1 MQNPNS
7 LASNVLE
14 TIFEERPWS
23 LSGRGIDGWRAG
35 CQSGAEVPVQDV
47 VVRGKVVTL
56 AAALDAKKLGIRV
69 DAEPTAST
77 VVLLSEDGTIT
88 PLLSDE
94 ASRALFLD
102 KRLQNR
108 PAELRGKRFGGL
120 PYFQVVT
127 FKIEQD
133 GKLQTPEY
141 YCNICAISVRF
152 PQVCP
157 CCQGPMELR
166 MKPGR

>member
-1 MQNPNS
+1 
-7 LASNVLE
+7 VL
-14 TIFEERPWS
+14 
-23 LSGRGIDGWRAG
+23 
-35 CQSGAEVPVQDV
+35 
-47 VVRGKVVTL
+47 RGKVVTL

-77 VVLLSEDGTIT
+77 VVLLSEDGTIS

-102 KRLQNR
+102 KRLRNR

-127 FKIEQD
+127 FKIEQAADARVLLQYLRDQRPVPAGLPVLPGAD
-133 GKLQTPEY
+133 GAADEAGEK
-141 YCNICAISVRF
+141 
-152 PQVCP
+152 
-157 CCQGPMELR
+157 
-166 MKPGR
+166 